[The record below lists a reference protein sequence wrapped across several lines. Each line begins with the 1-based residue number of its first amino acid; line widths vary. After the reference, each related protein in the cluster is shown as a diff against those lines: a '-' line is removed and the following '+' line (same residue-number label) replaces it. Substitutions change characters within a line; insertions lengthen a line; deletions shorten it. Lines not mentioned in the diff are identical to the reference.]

1 MNDQHITT
9 VARELGVA
17 QPRIRAAATL
27 LSSGATVPFIAR
39 YRKEAT
45 GSLDEVQIAA
55 VRDRLAELGDLDKRR
70 DSMLDSLRER
80 GLSNA
85 GLEQSLRGASTLT
98 ELEDLYLPHRP
109 RRRTRATIARERGL
123 EPLARALRS
132 ARGGSIDVRPFIDP
146 AREVPDRESALAGAR
161 DIVAE
166 EIAEDPDTRA
176 ELRRLFEKRAVLSS
190 TVVRKRA
197 DEREAATYRDY
208 FEWSEPLARAPS
220 HRILAVLRGSN
231 EGILR
236 VRARPEADDARV
248 RLRRRHLEGRG
259 LAAEQMELALVDAY
273 DRLLLPS
280 LEREALKAAKERA
293 DAEAIRIFVTNLREL
308 LMEAPFRGRR
318 LLAIDPG
325 FRTGC
330 KMVALD
336 AQGLLIDN
344 TTIFP
349 TLGEGRRSEAA
360 SVVRQWVDRHSCD
373 AVAVGNGTAGRETQA
388 FLEELNL
395 GVPTIMVDES
405 GASIYSASDV
415 AREEL
420 PDHDLTVRGAVSIGR
435 RLQDPLAELVKLD
448 PRTIGVGQYQHDV
461 DEAALRSALDDTV
474 VSCVNAVGVDL
485 NSASVPLLT
494 YVAGLGP
501 SLARNIVDWR
511 ESHGAFR
518 TRKELL
524 DVPRLGA
531 RAFEQAAGFLRVPEG
546 REPLDS
552 SAVHPERYGLVERM
566 ARDQGCAVADLL
578 ADPHKREQIR
588 PDRYVTD
595 EVGRP
600 TLDDI
605 LAELARPGRDPRGDF
620 EVFAFADVHAL
631 TDLRPDMVLPG
642 VVTNVT
648 AFGAFV
654 DVGVHQDGLVHV
666 SQLADRYVKD
676 PHTVVRVRQ
685 QVRVRVVEVDL
696 DRKRIALS
704 MKGLG

>member
-1 MNDQHITT
+1 VNDQHIIT
-9 VARELGVA
+9 VARELGA
-17 QPRIRAAATL
+17 ALPQIRAAATL
-27 LSSGATVPFIAR
+27 LGSGATVPFIAR

-55 VRDRLAELGDLDKRR
+55 VRDRLAQLGDLDKRR
-70 DSMLDSLRER
+70 DSMLASLQER

-85 GLEQSLRGASTLT
+85 ALERALGEAATLT

-123 EPLARALRS
+123 EPLARALRT
-132 ARGGSIDVRPFIDP
+132 ARSGSIDVGPFIDP
-146 AREVPDRESALAGAR
+146 ANEVPDREAALAGAR
-161 DIVAE
+161 DIIAE
-166 EIAEDPDTRA
+166 EIAEDPDTRS
-176 ELRRLFEKRAVLSS
+176 ELRHLFEKRALLSS
-190 TVVRKRA
+190 TVVRKRES
-197 DEREAATYRDY
+197 EREAATYRDY
-208 FEWSEPLARAPS
+208 FEWAEPLARAPS

-236 VRARPEADDARV
+236 VRARPDADDAMV
-248 RLRRRHLEGRG
+248 RLQRRHLEGRG
-259 LAAEQMELALVDAY
+259 FPAEQMELALRDAY

-336 AQGLLIDN
+336 AQGGLIDN

-349 TLGEGRRSEAA
+349 TLGQGRRDEAA
-360 SVVRQWVDRHSCD
+360 AVVRRWIQQHASD

-388 FLEELNL
+388 FLEELSL
-395 GVPTIMVDES
+395 GVPIIMVDES
-405 GASIYSASDV
+405 GASIYSASEV

-461 DEAALRSALDDTV
+461 DEGALRSALDDTV

-501 SLARNIVDWR
+501 SLARNIVEWR
-511 ESHGAFR
+511 EAHGTFR
-518 TRKELL
+518 SRRDLL

-531 RAFEQAAGFLRVPEG
+531 KAFEQAAGFLRVPEG
-546 REPLDS
+546 RQPLDS
-552 SAVHPERYGLVERM
+552 SAVHPERYELVERM

-578 ADPHKREQIR
+578 SDPQKRQRIE

-620 EVFAFADVHAL
+620 EVFAFANVHAL

-696 DRKRIALS
+696 DRQRIALS
-704 MKGLG
+704 MKGM